1 MDILVGSNGYIG
13 SHLAARLE
21 LASVPFTRIASRRD
35 FYGTLHSLRDQ
46 EIGTVY
52 WCAAGIM
59 PNKESADPREGIDEF
74 EYLCKL
80 ISANSTH
87 SSIVVLSTLGLADYH
102 PALFFESDKNPVITY
117 FENRFRYEE
126 TFFQIGCPGAILRL
140 SNVYGPNVVHQY
152 GVIANWIRS
161 IKLGKPIT
169 VTDSLHTMRNFIFI
183 EDVINAVIASSRIRD
198 CQVLDV
204 GSASN
209 ASLGELIELFNKFT
223 DFEVEYLN
231 AQHLGFRSKIPEVNL
246 AKTHSLIHWAPDT
259 RLHEGLKSTFE
270 YEGLL

>member
-1 MDILVGSNGYIG
+1 LDILVGSNGYIG

-21 LASVPFTRIASRRD
+21 LALVPFTPIASRRE
-35 FYGTLHSLRDQ
+35 FYGTLNSLRDR

-59 PNKESADPREGIDEF
+59 PNKTSADPREGIEEF
-74 EYLCKL
+74 EFLCKL
-80 ISANSTH
+80 ISGNSTH
-87 SSIVVLSTLGLADYH
+87 SSMVVLSTLGLADYD
-102 PALFFESDKNPVITY
+102 PSFFFESDKNPVITY

-126 TFFQIGCPGAILRL
+126 AFFQIGCPGVILRL

-152 GVIANWIRS
+152 GVIANWVRS
-161 IKLGKPIT
+161 IKLGRPIT
-169 VTDSLHTMRNFIFI
+169 VTDSLHTTRNFIYI
-183 EDVINAVIASSRIRD
+183 EDAVNAVIASSRVRD
-198 CQVLDV
+198 SQILDV

-209 ASLGELIELFNKFT
+209 ASLSELIELFNQFT

-231 AQHLGFRSKIPEVNL
+231 AQHLGFRSKIPEINL
-246 AKTHSLIHWAPDT
+246 AKTHSMIHWAPGT
-259 RLHEGLKSTFE
+259 SLEEGLKSTFE